1 MLSFIISTLIRVF
14 RSLTSNVCVPQLAR
28 CLAEARKDGRADPT
42 LLDDFNKQSAERSFQ
57 GDAAEDPD
65 FEAAAE
71 AVASDGGLPGGM
83 SPDML
88 QKLMQDPELMA
99 LLRNPK
105 MQDVM
110 KKVMTGGPEAAA
122 EFMGDP
128 EVMEMLKKVSSAT
141 SGVK

>member
-1 MLSFIISTLIRVF
+1 M
-14 RSLTSNVCVPQLAR
+14 PQLAR

-110 KKVMTGGPEAAA
+110 KKVMSSGPEAAA
-122 EFMGDP
+122 EMMADP
-128 EVMEMLKKVSSAT
+128 EVAEMLEKFKAAT
-141 SGVK
+141 GQ